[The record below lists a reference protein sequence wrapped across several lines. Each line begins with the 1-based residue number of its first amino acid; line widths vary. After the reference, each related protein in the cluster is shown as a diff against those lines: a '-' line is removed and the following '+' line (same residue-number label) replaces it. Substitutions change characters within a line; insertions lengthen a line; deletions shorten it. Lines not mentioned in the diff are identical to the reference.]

1 MFTLMDFQGNFQ
13 VVSSKELSG
22 SKQLI
27 LKGRKQAWISGGEKS
42 FKPANS
48 MIDFFFYLLLITCFV
63 PQSWAHSFES
73 GKKLFKENKN

>member
-48 MIDFFFYLLLITCFV
+48 MIDFFF
-63 PQSWAHSFES
+63 
-73 GKKLFKENKN
+73 LFIINYMLCATIMGSQF